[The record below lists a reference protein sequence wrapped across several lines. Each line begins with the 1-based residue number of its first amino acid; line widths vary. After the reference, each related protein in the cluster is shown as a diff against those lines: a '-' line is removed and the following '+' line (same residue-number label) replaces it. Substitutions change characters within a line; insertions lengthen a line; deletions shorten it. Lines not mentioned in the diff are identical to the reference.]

1 MSEEVTTKSVLGKL
15 VGLRIEG
22 KNPGREEDEYK
33 GFKMIAIQHALLL
46 LCSCWSCLSL
56 L

>member
-22 KNPGREEDEYK
+22 KNPDREEDEYK
-33 GFKMIAIQHALLL
+33 GFKMIAI
-46 LCSCWSCLSL
+46 
-56 L
+56 